1 MGGSRHH
8 AKRDG
13 SADASTPGRKSR
25 RHEKSATPPPPAD
38 RSLAGGSTVSVLD
51 KLDQLLDGQK
61 DLSRRFETL
70 EGNVQQHASRISRLE
85 RLPLVVD
92 ALSPKLDSL
101 ALGQYKKYDELHK
114 KLEEL
119 EQACRSPSTGA
130 SRRAVSVPSR
140 EELDKL
146 ARTLVISGWK
156 EPQSRAHLEEWVRKE
171 LEL

>member
-25 RHEKSATPPPPAD
+25 RHEKSSTPPPPAD
-38 RSLAGGSTVSVLD
+38 RSLAGGSTVSVLE

-61 DLSRRFETL
+61 DLSRRFDTL
-70 EGNVQQHASRISRLE
+70 QGNVQQHASRLSRLE
-85 RLPLVVD
+85 RLPPVVD
-92 ALSPKLDSL
+92 DLSAKLD
-101 ALGQYKKYDELHK
+101 KKYDELHK

-119 EQACRSPSTGA
+119 EQVCRSPSTGA
-130 SRRAVSVPSR
+130 YRRAVSVPSR
-140 EELDKL
+140 AELDQL